1 MSLNV
6 NLFAATVSAK
16 YRRALFCF
24 LLLVGFGSAAAMGM
38 RTWGKSGSSP
48 ALKAAAQ
55 AQETPTPVPYE
66 VEVVTIYPHRFI
78 PAELALPNKKFL
90 LVVNNRAQLETMNL
104 SLSRVNGN
112 EKLKEVAVSRK
123 EHDFNDLIDLPPGDY
138 LLKEASM
145 PNAGCK
151 ITITNKR

>member
-1 MSLNV
+1 MSLNANAFV
-6 NLFAATVSAK
+6 TAVSPKSRWAIV
-16 YRRALFCF
+16 CF
-24 LLLVGFGSAAAMGM
+24 LLIASLGLTAAIGL
-38 RTWGKSGSSP
+38 RTWGKSNYSP

-55 AQETPTPVPYE
+55 AQETPAPYE

-78 PAELALPNKKFL
+78 PAELTLPHKKFL

>member
-1 MSLNV
+1 MSLNLNSFV
-6 NLFAATVSAK
+6 ATVSPK
-16 YRRALFCF
+16 YRPAILYF
-24 LLLVGFGSAAAMGM
+24 LLVTSLGLTAAIGL
-38 RTWGKSGSSP
+38 RTWGKSNYSP

-55 AQETPTPVPYE
+55 AQETPSPVPYE

-78 PAELALPNKKFL
+78 PAELTLPNKKFL

-104 SLSRVNGN
+104 SVSRVNGN

-123 EHDFNDLIDLPPGDY
+123 EHDFNDVIDLPPGDY
-138 LLKEASM
+138 LLTEASM